1 MWIIFW
7 YNRGKKGGEAM
18 ALEIH
23 EIWEMVKN
31 ILEILDKIYHAVV
44 KE

>member
-1 MWIIFW
+1 M
-7 YNRGKKGGEAM
+7 KPM

-31 ILEILDKIYHAVV
+31 ILDILDKIYHAVINEEE
-44 KE
+44 KTDG

>member
-1 MWIIFW
+1 
-7 YNRGKKGGEAM
+7 M

-31 ILEILDKIYHAVV
+31 ILDLLDEIYHAIID
-44 KE
+44 KEEETDG

>member
-1 MWIIFW
+1 
-7 YNRGKKGGEAM
+7 M

-31 ILEILDKIYHAVV
+31 ILDILDKIYHAVV
-44 KE
+44 KEEEEETDG

>member
-1 MWIIFW
+1 
-7 YNRGKKGGEAM
+7 M

-31 ILEILDKIYHAVV
+31 ILDILDKIYHAVIN
-44 KE
+44 EEEEADG

>member
-1 MWIIFW
+1 
-7 YNRGKKGGEAM
+7 M

-31 ILEILDKIYHAVV
+31 ILDILDKIYHAVINDQRGGRSQ
-44 KE
+44 